1 MLVDSQSETQTKLN
15 SSVATIA
22 PPAPKPLIAPP
33 KTPDILPLPVFPPEP
48 QPDQPAWFPPQ
59 EPTVPTI
66 VPFPPDLANPVSDEK
81 ETEQHELK
89 KEVALAHKAKR
100 ANADKTDTVETNASE
115 KPEKDPTEQP
125 FSGAQ
130 GTGRRKSAV
139 ARVQLHF
146 GTGHIVV
153 NKKRFRQYL
162 QGNRFLIEKVLAPLK
177 LVRFPLKEKS
187 LGISVFVYG
196 GGLIGQAD
204 AIQLGITRALCKY
217 DKDYRRPFKAKGFL
231 TRDARVK
238 ERKKYGLKKARKA
251 PQYSKR

>member
-1 MLVDSQSETQTKLN
+1 MLVNSQSETQTKLN

-22 PPAPKPLIAPP
+22 PPAPKPPTTPP
-33 KTPDILPLPVFPPEP
+33 KTPDTLPPKFPAEP
-48 QPDQPAWFPPQ
+48 TPDQPAWFPL
-59 EPTVPTI
+59 ETPTFPST
-66 VPFPPDLANPVSDEK
+66 VPFPLTNPVSVGE
-81 ETEQHELK
+81 ETEQQELK
-89 KEVALAHKAKR
+89 KEVALAHKAKK
-100 ANADKTDTVETNASE
+100 ANADKTDIVETNKSE

-177 LVRFPLKEKS
+177 LVRFPLKEKA

-204 AIQLGITRALCKY
+204 AIQLGISRALCKY